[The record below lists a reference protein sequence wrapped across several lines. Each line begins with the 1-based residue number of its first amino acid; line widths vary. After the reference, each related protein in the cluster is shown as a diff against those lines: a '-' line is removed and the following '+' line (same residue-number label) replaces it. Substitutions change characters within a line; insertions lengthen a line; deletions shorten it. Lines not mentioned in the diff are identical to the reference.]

1 MLLWYNFGMKKAAII
16 PISIEEKDAL
26 IRALLEENAQLKQQY
41 LHVLE
46 QFKLAQQRRFTH
58 SSESNILQMELQ
70 FDEAEAVAPEELPQE
85 DNTITVTYKRNK
97 PKRRTL
103 PADLPR
109 EVIEHDIPEHDKQC
123 VCGCMK
129 QRIGEEVTEQLEIIP
144 AVLKVIAHVRPKYAC
159 NRCDEGVST
168 APMPKL
174 FLPKSMATP
183 SLVAHTLISKY
194 QDHLPLYRQ
203 EKIWQRMGV
212 EMPRNTICGWI
223 MNASEVCM
231 PMREALMSTLLSSSY
246 IQADETTVQV
256 MGEENRKNTST
267 SYMWVYRS
275 AKPDKKVIL
284 FDYRETRQ
292 ARWPKEILFG
302 FKGYLQTDG
311 YNGYNWLDDNSDI
324 IHLGCM
330 AHARRPFAEL
340 VKLAK
345 TTGKSHQAVAY
356 FQKLYAIEK
365 IAREANYTP
374 EQRHTLRLE
383 KSKPILN
390 EMKTWLEQSL
400 RHAVPQS
407 KLSNALHY
415 MEERWQQLTSFLLNG
430 LLEID
435 NNGAENQ
442 IRPFAIG
449 RKNWLFSGSPRG
461 AHASA
466 LFYSLIA
473 TAVANNWNPFDY
485 LRYLFENIRACK
497 TQDDYANL
505 MPFNIV

>member
-1 MLLWYNFGMKKAAII
+1 MKEAAVL
-16 PISIEEKDAL
+16 PTSVPELHAL
-26 IRALLEENAQLKQQY
+26 IASLQEENAQLKQQY
-41 LHVLE
+41 LRVLE
-46 QFKLAQQRRFTH
+46 QFKLAQQRRFAR
-58 SSESNILQMELQ
+58 SSESNVLQMEMQ
-70 FDEAEAVAPEELPQE
+70 FDEAEAVIPEELPQE
-85 DNTITVTYKRNK
+85 HNTITVTYTRNK

-123 VCGCMK
+123 ACGCMK
-129 QRIGEEVTEQLEIIP
+129 QRIGEEITEQLEIIP
-144 AVLKVIAHVRPKYAC
+144 AVLKVISHVRPKYAC
-159 NRCDEGVST
+159 NRCDEGVNI

-174 FLPKSMATP
+174 FLPKGMATP

-212 EMPRNTICGWI
+212 DMPRNTICGWI
-223 MNASEVCM
+223 MNAAEICM
-231 PMREALMSTLLSSSY
+231 PMRDALMSTLLTSDY
-246 IQADETTVQV
+246 IQADETRVQV

-275 AKPDKKVIL
+275 AKPDKKIIL

-292 ARWPKEILFG
+292 ARWPKEILLG

-311 YNGYNWLDDNSDI
+311 YNGYNWLDDNADVV
-324 IHLGCM
+324 HLGCM

-345 TTGKSHQAVAY
+345 TTGKSHKAVAF

-365 IAREANYTP
+365 IAREAKYSP
-374 EQRHTLRLE
+374 EQRYALRLE
-383 KSKPILN
+383 KSKPILD
-390 EMKTWLEQSL
+390 EMQTWLAQSL
-400 RHAVPQS
+400 QHAVPQS
-407 KLSNALHY
+407 KLANALHY
-415 MEERWQQLTSFLLNG
+415 MHDRWQQLTNFLLDG
-430 LLEID
+430 TLEID

-442 IRPFAIG
+442 IRPFAVG

-485 LRYLFENIRACK
+485 LHSLFENIRACK
-497 TQDDYANL
+497 IQDDYLNL
-505 MPFNIV
+505 LPRNIISNIR